1 MKAEDYIWEINRE
14 ILIHAQISKVW
25 HIISSEGHLEKFH
38 PFCKKNEVKVWDDS
52 SHEDSIEYNNN
63 RILNRNFYNWFEGKG
78 FDLVI
83 GDSKGNDS
91 HVFWRI
97 SKSDM
102 NTLVSITIKPYIY
115 NKGSTLKNFIPF
127 FTYPPVPILLSRDKS
142 AVSMF
147 IISLVLEYAVGIVIS
162 PTFGN
167 THLSRVLSGLLNGPN
182 L

>member
-14 ILIHAQISKVW
+14 ILIHAQTSKVW

-83 GDSKGNDS
+83 GDSEGNDS
-91 HVFWRI
+91 HVFWRLSNKD
-97 SKSDM
+97 SK
-102 NTLVSITIKPYIY
+102 TLASITIKPYIY
-115 NKGSTLKNFIPF
+115 NKGSKIKNFIPF
-127 FTYPPVPILLSRDKS
+127 FVFVRPKIANYLYSVLMGLKYYSENDQVVVRDQ
-142 AVSMF
+142 
-147 IISLVLEYAVGIVIS
+147 
-162 PTFGN
+162 FGFH
-167 THLSRVLSGLLNGPN
+167 TWFS
-182 L
+182 

>member
-14 ILIHAQISKVW
+14 ILIHAQTSKVW

-115 NKGSTLKNFIPF
+115 NKGSKLKNFIPF
-127 FTYPPVPILLSRDKS
+127 FTYIRPKLANYLYSVLMGLKHYSETDQTVVRDQ
-142 AVSMF
+142 
-147 IISLVLEYAVGIVIS
+147 
-162 PTFGN
+162 FG
-167 THLSRVLSGLLNGPN
+167 THSWFS
-182 L
+182 

>member
-14 ILIHAQISKVW
+14 ILIHAQTSKVW

-83 GDSKGNDS
+83 
-91 HVFWRI
+91 
-97 SKSDM
+97 
-102 NTLVSITIKPYIY
+102 
-115 NKGSTLKNFIPF
+115 
-127 FTYPPVPILLSRDKS
+127 
-142 AVSMF
+142 
-147 IISLVLEYAVGIVIS
+147 
-162 PTFGN
+162 
-167 THLSRVLSGLLNGPN
+167 
-182 L
+182 